1 VFEWITLTYPSEKTV
16 LQTPA
21 RQARVFIVD
30 DDTQTLR
37 AFERLLRIE
46 GFAVDTFTSASDFL
60 RRPMSDVPCCL
71 ILDLNLPGVDGLRLQ
86 KALQHAFVHMP
97 IVFVSGCADVTA
109 TASAMRYGAVDFLEK
124 PVDDRRLLDAVTRA
138 VEQDA
143 TQRIRLDDMM
153 RARELLMRLTPRE
166 REVCELMARGM
177 LNKQIAGALGAS
189 HRTIKIHRHRVM
201 QKLEVSSV
209 ADVVRL
215 LSRLEE

>member
-1 VFEWITLTYPSEKTV
+1 V
-16 LQTPA
+16 LQPPT

-30 DDTQTLR
+30 DDTPTLR
-37 AFERLLRIE
+37 AFERLLRFE
-46 GFAVDTFTSASDFL
+46 GFTVDTFTSASDFL
-60 RRPMSDVPCCL
+60 RRPISDVPCCL

-86 KALQHAFVHMP
+86 RAMQHAFVNMP
-97 IVFVSGCADVTA
+97 IVFVSGCADVAA

-143 TQRIRLDDMM
+143 TQRIRQEEMM

-166 REVCELMARGM
+166 REVCELVARGL
-177 LNKQIAGALGAS
+177 LNKQIAATLGAS

-201 QKLEVSSV
+201 QKLEVTSV

-215 LSRLEE
+215 LSRLEDPPSSLTALDRGMS